1 MRDSSGGVV
10 VLAII
15 VIFITFV
22 SAYMAFNVNYTKAFR
37 MKNKII
43 DTIEKYD
50 GKCGAKS
57 SCRNEITQYAK
68 DIGYNPYN
76 ITSCPKIKGVK
87 RVSGVEVVDK
97 NYCMYEFKVV
107 SDDDAYC
114 TKKDSTTG
122 KCLQTDTGNRYY
134 YRIMTVIDIKIPVV
148 QNILGLNLMSI
159 TGDTKYF
166 KK

>member
-15 VIFITFV
+15 VVFITFV

-57 SCRNEITQYAK
+57 SCRNEITKY
-68 DIGYNPYN
+68 
-76 ITSCPKIKGVK
+76 S
-87 RVSGVEVVDK
+87 SGVEIVDK
-97 NYCMYEFKVV
+97 KYCMYEFKVV
-107 SDDDAYC
+107 SDGNAYC
-114 TKKDSTTG
+114 IKKNAGGT
-122 KCLQTDTGNRYY
+122 CIQTDTGNRYY
-134 YRIMTVIDIKIPVV
+134 YRIMTVIDIKIPVI
-148 QNILGLNLMSI
+148 QNILGLNLMSV

>member
-15 VIFITFV
+15 VVFITFV

-57 SCRNEITQYAK
+57 SCRNEITKYSK

-76 ITSCPKIKGVK
+76 IKSCPKIDGSK
-87 RVSGVEVVDK
+87 RVSGVEIVDK
-97 NYCMYEFKVV
+97 KYCMYEFKVV
-107 SDDDAYC
+107 SDGNAYC
-114 TKKDSTTG
+114 IKKNAGGT
-122 KCLQTDTGNRYY
+122 CIQTDTGNRYY
-134 YRIMTVIDIKIPVV
+134 YRIMTVIDIKIPVI
-148 QNILGLNLMSI
+148 QNILGLNLMSV